1 MKPKTKTKNHDAGS
15 DQEFIANK
23 VVMTKLGIEVKN
35 LLNFKMASQRILV
48 GNLWEKFPLSLNIHI
63 SVYILSYLKP

>member
-35 LLNFKMASQRILV
+35 LLNFKMASQRI
-48 GNLWEKFPLSLNIHI
+48 I
-63 SVYILSYLKP
+63 